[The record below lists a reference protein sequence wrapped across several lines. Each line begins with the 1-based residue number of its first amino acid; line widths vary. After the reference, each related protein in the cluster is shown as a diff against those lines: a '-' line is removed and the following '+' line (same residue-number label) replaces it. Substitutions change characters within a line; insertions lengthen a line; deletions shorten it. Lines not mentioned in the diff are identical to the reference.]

1 MRLRR
6 RHRYSV
12 SRHHLQTPVNF
23 WQTLDE
29 STVEYIRRVMQ
40 RLAYTTVESASPAG
54 ALLLAASERGL
65 AILSFHPEEALTHS
79 KAEFVR
85 NDAAVAPY
93 AKELQEYLA
102 GKRRDFDM
110 PLDLQGTD
118 FQLRCWNQL
127 LKIPYG
133 DVITYAE
140 LARRVQSPNGFRAVG
155 HANGQN
161 PIAIIVP
168 CHRVIASDGTLG
180 GYGGGLP
187 MKQWLLDL
195 EKALIPAQRQM
206 SVFA

>member
-1 MRLRR
+1 
-6 RHRYSV
+6 
-12 SRHHLQTPVNF
+12 
-23 WQTLDE
+23 
-29 STVEYIRRVMQ
+29 MQ
-40 RLAYTTVESASPAG
+40 RFAYTVVETASPAG
-54 ALLLAASERGL
+54 TLLLAASERGL
-65 AILSFHPEEALTHS
+65 VILSFRPKEALTRGRP
-79 KAEFVR
+79 AFVR
-85 NDAAVAPY
+85 DDAALAPY
-93 AKELQEYLA
+93 SKQLHEYLS

-133 DVITYAE
+133 EAITYAE
-140 LARRVQSPNGFRAVG
+140 LARRVDSPNGFRAVG

-161 PIAIIVP
+161 PIAIMVP

-195 EKALIPAQRQM
+195 ERAVIPAQRQM